1 MDAKGK
7 NPPESKSKKTI
18 SVAAPVAPIGPD
30 LGERIAKRMARAGA
44 ASRRDAEA
52 MIGEGRVKLNGKTIS
67 SPAVNVTDNDQIEI
81 DGIMLG
87 PIERTRLWLFN
98 KPRGTVTTNR
108 DPEGRQTIFDVL
120 PKELPRVVT
129 VGRLDIN
136 TEGLLILTNDGG
148 LARVLE
154 LPSTS
159 WLRKYRVR
167 VHGEP
172 DADAMAKLAEGMVV
186 EGVIYAPMEASIDR
200 TQGSNAWLTIGLR
213 EGKNRE
219 IKNVLG
225 ALGLEVTRLI
235 RVSYGP
241 FLLADMGEGEVREIR
256 GRVLRDQLGERLIA
270 ASGADFDAPVD
281 QPRAATDA
289 LGELPDRKGG
299 KKPTERK
306 PGERK
311 PLTNAD
317 RRERNNA
324 KAEAPA
330 EPGAKKGF
338 APRERA
344 AHVWMTKGARPLGPK
359 GEVEAAERAIR
370 NAKRAE
376 QDARADARRAEHG
389 DTRPNAFSGKKKFGD
404 KPFAP
409 KSFGAKPFG
418 AKPYGDKPF
427 GAKPF
432 GAKPFGDKKFGDKKF
447 GDKPFEPRKPFQ
459 ENPDAET
466 TPDGDRKPWVARAPR
481 AEGDRPKFDGPRPE
495 RPKFDGPRPDRS
507 SADGDRKPR
516 SFGFKAQGDA
526 PRGDRPRS
534 DKPYGDKPYGD
545 RKPRSFGV
553 KPNETGEKKPYTG
566 ERKPF
571 DPDRK
576 PFTGERKPFDPERKP
591 YQGDKPRSDKPYGDK
606 PRSDKPYSAKPSSGR
621 PSFGGKPSGG
631 RPTGSRPSGG
641 RPSGGRPAGN
651 RGPKS

>member
-1 MDAKGK
+1 MDGKGK
-7 NPPESKSKKTI
+7 IAPDSKSKKTI
-18 SVAAPVAPIGPD
+18 SLAAPAQPVGPD

-52 MIGEGRVKLNGKTIS
+52 MIVEGRVKLNGKTIS
-67 SPAVNVTDNDQIEI
+67 SPAINVTDHDQIEI
-81 DGIMLG
+81 DGVMLG

-120 PKELPRVVT
+120 PKELPRIVT

-159 WLRKYRVR
+159 WLRRYRVR

-172 DADAMAKLAEGMVV
+172 DADAMAKLAGGMVV
-186 EGVIYAPMEASIDR
+186 DGVIYAPMEAAIDR

-235 RVSYGP
+235 RISYGP
-241 FLLADMGEGEVREIR
+241 FVLGDMGEGEVREIR

-270 ASGADFDAPVD
+270 ASGADFDAPLD
-281 QPRAATDA
+281 QPRPVADA

-299 KKPTERK
+299 KKPSERK

-311 PLTNAD
+311 PLSNAA

-324 KAEAPA
+324 RSEAPA
-330 EPGAKKGF
+330 EGAPKKPL
-338 APRERA
+338 APRDRA

-376 QDARADARRAEHG
+376 QDARADARRMQHG
-389 DTRPNAFSGKKKFGD
+389 DTRPNAFSGKPSDDKKF
-404 KPFAP
+404 
-409 KSFGAKPFG
+409 
-418 AKPYGDKPF
+418 GDKPF
-427 GAKPF
+427 GAKPA
-432 GAKPFGDKKFGDKKF
+432 GAKSFGDKKFGDKKFGDKKF
-447 GDKPFEPRKPFQ
+447 GDKPFAARKPFM

-466 TPDGDRKPWVARAPR
+466 TPDGDRKPWIARAPR
-481 AEGDRPKFDGPRPE
+481 PERSEDGRPKFEKPG
-495 RPKFDGPRPDRS
+495 FDSRSAGKPD
-507 SADGDRKPR
+507 AEGGDRKPR
-516 SFGFKAQGDA
+516 SFGFKAQGEA
-526 PRGDRPRS
+526 PRGD
-534 DKPYGDKPYGD
+534 KPLGD
-545 RKPRSFGV
+545 RKPRSFGA
-553 KPNETGEKKPYTG
+553 KPHAKPDDNT
-566 ERKPF
+566 ERKAYA
-571 DPDRK
+571 
-576 PFTGERKPFDPERKP
+576 GERKPFDPERKP
-591 YQGDKPRSDKPYGDK
+591 RESGTANGN
-606 PRSDKPYSAKPSSGR
+606 KPSGGK
-621 PSFGGKPSGG
+621 PFGGKPA
-631 RPTGSRPSGG
+631 GSRPSGG
-641 RPSGGRPAGN
+641 KPFGGKPGGN

>member
-1 MDAKGK
+1 M
-7 NPPESKSKKTI
+7 
-18 SVAAPVAPIGPD
+18 
-30 LGERIAKRMARAGA
+30 
-44 ASRRDAEA
+44 
-52 MIGEGRVKLNGKTIS
+52 
-67 SPAVNVTDNDQIEI
+67 
-81 DGIMLG
+81 
-87 PIERTRLWLFN
+87 
-98 KPRGTVTTNR
+98 TTNR
-108 DPEGRQTIFDVL
+108 DPEGRQTVFDVL

-235 RVSYGP
+235 RISYGP
-241 FLLADMGEGEVREIR
+241 FILGDMGEGEVREIR

-281 QPRAATDA
+281 QPRPAADA
-289 LGELPDRKGG
+289 LGDLPERKTGGG
-299 KKPTERK
+299 KRPTERK
-306 PGERK
+306 AGERK
-311 PLTNAD
+311 PLSNAD

-324 KAEAPA
+324 RVEAPA
-330 EPGAKKGF
+330 VGAPKKSL
-338 APRERA
+338 APRDRA

-376 QDARADARRAEHG
+376 QDARADARRETFG
-389 DTRPNAFSGKKKFGD
+389 DTRPNAFGGKKTGD
-404 KPFAP
+404 RPFAP
-409 KSFGAKPFG
+409 KPYGAKPFG
-418 AKPYGDKPF
+418 AKPFGDKPADAKPYGAKSF
-427 GAKPF
+427 GAKS
-432 GAKPFGDKKFGDKKF
+432 FGDKKFGDKKF
-447 GDKPFEPRKPFQ
+447 GDKPFEPRKPYQ
-459 ENPDAET
+459 ENPDAEA
-466 TPDGDRKPWVARAPR
+466 TPDGDRKPWIARPPR
-481 AEGDRPKFDGPRPE
+481 ADGDRPRFDGPRPERPKFDGPRPE
-495 RPKFDGPRPDRS
+495 RPKFDGPRPERS
-507 SADGDRKPR
+507 GADGDRKPR
-516 SFGFKAQGDA
+516 SFGFKAQDGSSRDA
-526 PRGDRPRS
+526 PR
-534 DKPYGDKPYGD
+534 GDKPYGD
-545 RKPRSFGV
+545 RKPRSFGA
-553 KPNETGEKKPYTG
+553 KPNDGA
-566 ERKPF
+566 ERKPY
-571 DPDRK
+571 
-576 PFTGERKPFDPERKP
+576 TGERKPFDPERKP
-591 YQGDKPRSDKPYGDK
+591 YQGDKPRSDKPYGD
-606 PRSDKPYSAKPSSGR
+606 RPSGGIPAGARPSGGR

-631 RPTGSRPSGG
+631 RPTGGRPSGG
-641 RPSGGRPAGN
+641 RPSGN

>member
-1 MDAKGK
+1 MDAK
-7 NPPESKSKKTI
+7 PKKI
-18 SVAAPVAPIGPD
+18 LSVAAPVSPVGLEA
-30 LGERIAKRMARAGA
+30 GERIAKRMARAGA

-52 MIGEGRVKLNGKTIS
+52 MIAEGRVKLNGKVIS
-67 SPAVNVTDNDQIEI
+67 SPAVNVTVNDKIEI
-81 DGIMLG
+81 DDVLLAG
-87 PIERTRLWLFN
+87 IERTRLWLFN

-235 RVSYGP
+235 RISYGP
-241 FLLADMGEGEVREIR
+241 FVLADMGEGEVREIR

-281 QPRAATDA
+281 QPRPATDA

-299 KKPTERK
+299 KKPVERK

-409 KSFGAKPFG
+409 KPFGAKPFG
-418 AKPYGDKPF
+418 D
-427 GAKPF
+427 KPF

-466 TPDGDRKPWVARAPR
+466 TPDGDRKPWVARPPR
-481 AEGDRPKFDGPRPE
+481 PEGDRPRFDGPRPE
-495 RPKFDGPRPDRS
+495 RS

-516 SFGFKAQGDA
+516 SFGFKTQGDA

-534 DKPYGDKPYGD
+534 DKLSGDKPYGD
-545 RKPRSFGV
+545 RKPRSFGS
-553 KPNETGEKKPYTG
+553 KPNEAGE
-566 ERKPF
+566 
-571 DPDRK
+571 RK

-591 YQGDKPRSDKPYGDK
+591 FTGERKAFDPDRKPFADGQRPRNEKTYGDK
-606 PRSDKPYSAKPSSGR
+606 PRSDKPYSGKPS
-621 PSFGGKPSGG
+621 GGKPSGG
-631 RPTGSRPSGG
+631 RPSGGRPAGG

>member
-1 MDAKGK
+1 MDAKDK
-7 NPPESKSKKTI
+7 DAPESKSTSKTKKTI
-18 SVAAPVAPIGPD
+18 SVAAPVAPLGPE

-52 MIGEGRVKLNGKTIS
+52 MIAEGRVKLNGKTIS
-67 SPAVNVTDNDQIEI
+67 SPAVNVTDNDKIEI
-81 DGIMLG
+81 DGVPLS
-87 PIERTRLWLFN
+87 PIERTRVWLFN

-108 DPEGRQTIFDVL
+108 DPEGRQTVFDVL
-120 PKELPRVVT
+120 PKEMPRVVT

-159 WLRKYRVR
+159 WLRRYRVR

-172 DADAMAKLAEGMVV
+172 SADAMTKLAEGMVV
-186 EGVIYAPMEASIDR
+186 EGVIYAPMEATIDR

-235 RVSYGP
+235 RVSFGP
-241 FLLADMGEGEVREIR
+241 FILGDMGEGEVREIR

-281 QPRAATDA
+281 QPRAPSDA
-289 LGELPDRKGG
+289 LGDLPERKGG
-299 KKPTERK
+299 KKISVRK

-311 PLTNAD
+311 PLSNAD

-324 KAEAPA
+324 RVEAPA
-330 EPGAKKGF
+330 EGPPRKSP
-338 APRERA
+338 APRDRA

-376 QDARADARRAEHG
+376 QDARADARREANG
-389 DTRPNAFSGKKKFGD
+389 DNRPNAFSGKKFGD

-409 KSFGAKPFG
+409 K
-418 AKPYGDKPF
+418 
-427 GAKPF
+427 PF
-432 GAKPFGDKKFGDKKF
+432 GAKPFGDRKFGDKKF
-447 GDKPFEPRKPFQ
+447 GDKPFSERKPFV
-459 ENPDAET
+459 ENPNAEE

-481 AEGDRPKFDGPRPE
+481 PEGDRPRSDRPKFDG
-495 RPKFDGPRPDRS
+495 PKFDGPRPDRS
-507 SADGDRKPR
+507 SAEGGERKPR
-516 SFGFKAQGDA
+516 SFGFKAQGDQ
-526 PRGDRPRS
+526 PRGD
-534 DKPYGDKPYGD
+534 KPFGD
-545 RKPRSFGV
+545 RKPRSFGS
-553 KPNETGEKKPYTG
+553 KPNETGERKPYTG

-576 PFTGERKPFDPERKP
+576 P
-591 YQGDKPRSDKPYGDK
+591 YQGDKPRNDKPY
-606 PRSDKPYSAKPSSGR
+606 
-621 PSFGGKPSGG
+621 GGKPSGG
-631 RPTGSRPSGG
+631 KPSGGRPSGG

>member
-7 NPPESKSKKTI
+7 NLADAKAKKTI
-18 SVAAPVAPIGPD
+18 SITPPATPVGPD
-30 LGERIAKRMARAGA
+30 AGERIAKRMARAGA

-52 MIGEGRVKLNGKTIS
+52 MIADGRVKLNGKTIS

-81 DGIMLG
+81 DGVMLG

-235 RVSYGP
+235 RISYGP
-241 FLLADMGEGEVREIR
+241 FILGDMGEGEVREIR

-299 KKPTERK
+299 KKASDRK

-324 KAEAPA
+324 RAEAPTETA
-330 EPGAKKGF
+330 PKKGF

-389 DTRPNAFSGKKKFGD
+389 DTRPNAFTGKK
-404 KPFAP
+404 
-409 KSFGAKPFG
+409 FGAKPGGDKKF
-418 AKPYGDKPF
+418 GDKPF

-432 GAKPFGDKKFGDKKF
+432 GAKSFADKKFGDKKF
-447 GDKPFEPRKPFQ
+447 GDKPFEPRKPFL

-466 TPDGDRKPWVARAPR
+466 TPDGDRKPWVARPPR
-481 AEGDRPKFDGPRPE
+481 PEGDRPRFDGPRSDQKRPE
-495 RPKFDGPRPDRS
+495 RTG
-507 SADGDRKPR
+507 ADRKPR
-516 SFGFKAQGDA
+516 SFGFKTQGDAA

-534 DKPYGDKPYGD
+534 DNPLGDKPSGD
-545 RKPRSFGV
+545 RKPRSFGA
-553 KPNETGEKKPYTG
+553 KANEAGERKPYTG

-576 PFTGERKPFDPERKP
+576 P
-591 YQGDKPRSDKPYGDK
+591 YQGDRPRSDKPF
-606 PRSDKPYSAKPSSGR
+606 S
-621 PSFGGKPSGG
+621 GKPSGG
-631 RPTGSRPSGG
+631 RPSSGSKPSGERPSGG
-641 RPSGGRPAGN
+641 RPSGKRPAGN

>member
-1 MDAKGK
+1 MDGKGK
-7 NPPESKSKKTI
+7 IAPDSKSKKTI
-18 SVAAPVAPIGPD
+18 SLAAPAQPVGPD

-52 MIGEGRVKLNGKTIS
+52 MIVEGRVKLNGKTIS
-67 SPAVNVTDNDQIEI
+67 SPAINVTDHDQIEI
-81 DGIMLG
+81 DGVMLG

-120 PKELPRVVT
+120 PKELPRIVT

-159 WLRKYRVR
+159 WLRRYRVR

-172 DADAMAKLAEGMVV
+172 DADAMAKLAGGMVV
-186 EGVIYAPMEASIDR
+186 DGVIYAPMEAAIDR

-235 RVSYGP
+235 RISYGP
-241 FLLADMGEGEVREIR
+241 FVLGDMGEGEVREIR

-270 ASGADFDAPVD
+270 ASGADFDAPLD
-281 QPRAATDA
+281 QPRPVADA

-299 KKPTERK
+299 KKPSERK

-311 PLTNAD
+311 PLSNAA

-324 KAEAPA
+324 RSEAPA
-330 EPGAKKGF
+330 EGAPKKPL
-338 APRERA
+338 APRDRA

-376 QDARADARRAEHG
+376 QDARADARRMQHG
-389 DTRPNAFSGKKKFGD
+389 DTRPNAFSGKPSGDKKF
-404 KPFAP
+404 
-409 KSFGAKPFG
+409 
-418 AKPYGDKPF
+418 GDKPF
-427 GAKPF
+427 GAKPA
-432 GAKPFGDKKFGDKKF
+432 GAKSFGNKKFGDKKFGDKKF
-447 GDKPFEPRKPFQ
+447 GDKPFAARKPFI

-466 TPDGDRKPWVARAPR
+466 TPDGDRKPWIARAPR
-481 AEGDRPKFDGPRPE
+481 PERSEDGRPKFEGA
-495 RPKFDGPRPDRS
+495 KFDNRRDGKPS
-507 SADGDRKPR
+507 TEGGDRKPR
-516 SFGFKAQGDA
+516 SFGFKAQGDS
-526 PRGDRPRS
+526 PRGD
-534 DKPYGDKPYGD
+534 KPFGD
-545 RKPRSFGV
+545 RKPRSFGAKLHA
-553 KPNETGEKKPYTG
+553 KPDDNA
-566 ERKPF
+566 ERKPYA
-571 DPDRK
+571 
-576 PFTGERKPFDPERKP
+576 GERKPFDPERKP
-591 YQGDKPRSDKPYGDK
+591 RESGTANGN
-606 PRSDKPYSAKPSSGR
+606 KPSGGK
-621 PSFGGKPSGG
+621 PFGGKPA
-631 RPTGSRPSGG
+631 GSRPSGG
-641 RPSGGRPAGN
+641 KPFGGKPGGN

>member
-7 NPPESKSKKTI
+7 NPPDATAKKTI
-18 SVAAPVAPIGPD
+18 RIVAPVAPFGPET
-30 LGERIAKRMARAGA
+30 GERIAKRMARAGA

-52 MIGEGRVKLNGKTIS
+52 MIAEGRVKLNGKTVQ
-67 SPAVNVTDNDQIEI
+67 SPAINVTDNDQIEI
-81 DGIMLG
+81 DGVMLG

-120 PKELPRVVT
+120 PNELPRVVT

-235 RVSYGP
+235 RISYGP
-241 FLLADMGEGEVREIR
+241 FVLADMGEGEVREIR

-281 QPRAATDA
+281 QPRTASDA
-289 LGELPDRKGG
+289 LGDLPDRKTGGG
-299 KKPTERK
+299 KKPAERK

-324 KAEAPA
+324 RVEAPT
-330 EPGAKKGF
+330 EPAAKKGF
-338 APRERA
+338 APRDRA

-376 QDARADARRAEHG
+376 QDARADARRETFG
-389 DTRPNAFSGKKKFGD
+389 DTRPNAFSGKKTGD

-409 KSFGAKPFG
+409 KAYG
-418 AKPYGDKPF
+418 AKPYGDKPA

-432 GAKPFGDKKFGDKKF
+432 GAKSFGDKKFGDKKF
-447 GDKPFEPRKPFQ
+447 GDKTFEPRKPFT
-459 ENPDAET
+459 ENPNAEA
-466 TPDGDRKPWVARAPR
+466 TPDGDHKPWIARPPR
-481 AEGDRPKFDGPRPE
+481 VDGDRPRFDGPRPE
-495 RPKFDGPRPDRS
+495 RPKYDSPRPAR
-507 SADGDRKPR
+507 DGAEGGERKPR
-516 SFGFKAQGDA
+516 SFGFKAQGDGA
-526 PRGDRPRS
+526 R
-534 DKPYGDKPYGD
+534 GDKPHGDKPFGD
-545 RKPRSFGV
+545 RKPRSFGT
-553 KPNETGEKKPYTG
+553 KPNDTTERKPYTG

-576 PFTGERKPFDPERKP
+576 PRDPDQPR
-591 YQGDKPRSDKPYGDK
+591 GDKPYA
-606 PRSDKPYSAKPSSGR
+606 AK

-631 RPTGSRPSGG
+631 RPSFGGKPSTGAKPGGRPSGGRPAGGARPSGARPSGG

-651 RGPKS
+651 RGPKG

>member
-1 MDAKGK
+1 MDAK
-7 NPPESKSKKTI
+7 PKKI
-18 SVAAPVAPIGPD
+18 LSVTAPVSISGPEA
-30 LGERIAKRMARAGA
+30 GERIAKRMARAGA

-52 MIGEGRVKLNGKTIS
+52 MIAEGRVKLNGKVIS
-67 SPAVNVTDNDQIEI
+67 SPAINVTVNDKIEI
-81 DGIMLG
+81 DDVLLG
-87 PIERTRLWLFN
+87 AIERTRLWLFN

-235 RVSYGP
+235 RISYGP
-241 FLLADMGEGEVREIR
+241 FMLAEMGEGEVREIR

-270 ASGADFDAPVD
+270 ASGADFDAPVE
-281 QPRAATDA
+281 QPRPATDA
-289 LGELPDRKGG
+289 LGELPTSKSG
-299 KKPTERK
+299 KKTSERK

-330 EPGAKKGF
+330 EPAAKKGF

-359 GEVEAAERAIR
+359 GEVEAQERAIR

-409 KSFGAKPFG
+409 K
-418 AKPYGDKPF
+418 PF

-432 GAKPFGDKKFGDKKF
+432 GDKPFGSKPFGDKKFGDKKF
-447 GDKPFEPRKPFQ
+447 GDKTFEPRKPFQ
-459 ENPDAET
+459 ENPDAEA
-466 TPDGDRKPWVARAPR
+466 TPDGDRKPWVARPPR
-481 AEGDRPKFDGPRPE
+481 NDIRPEGERPRYDKPKFDGPRPE
-495 RPKFDGPRPDRS
+495 RSG
-507 SADGDRKPR
+507 ADGDRKPR
-516 SFGFKAQGDA
+516 SFGFKSQGDSA
-526 PRGDRPRS
+526 RAG
-534 DKPYGDKPYGD
+534 KPEGD
-545 RKPRSFGV
+545 RKPRSFGS
-553 KPNETGEKKPYTG
+553 KPNEVTERKPYSG

-571 DPDRK
+571 DPD
-576 PFTGERKPFDPERKP
+576 RKP
-591 YQGDKPRSDKPYGDK
+591 YQGDKPRSDKPYGG
-606 PRSDKPYSAKPSSGR
+606 KPSGGR

-631 RPTGSRPSGG
+631 RPTGG

>member
-1 MDAKGK
+1 MDAK
-7 NPPESKSKKTI
+7 PKKI
-18 SVAAPVAPIGPD
+18 LSVAAPVAITGPEA
-30 LGERIAKRMARAGA
+30 GERIAKRMARAGA

-52 MIGEGRVKLNGKTIS
+52 MIAEGRVKLNGKTIS
-67 SPAVNVTDNDQIEI
+67 SPAINVTENDVIEI
-81 DGIMLG
+81 DGVALS

-186 EGVIYAPMEASIDR
+186 DGVIYAPMEATIDR

-235 RVSYGP
+235 RISYGP

-281 QPRAATDA
+281 QPRPATDA
-289 LGELPDRKGG
+289 LGELPERKGG
-299 KKPTERK
+299 KKPSERK

-330 EPGAKKGF
+330 EPAPKKGY

-359 GEVEAAERAIR
+359 GEVEAQERAIR

-418 AKPYGDKPF
+418 TKPYGDKPF
-427 GAKPF
+427 GAKP
-432 GAKPFGDKKFGDKKF
+432 FGDKKF

-459 ENPDAET
+459 ENPNAET
-466 TPDGDRKPWVARAPR
+466 TPDGDRKPWVARPPR
-481 AEGDRPKFDGPRPE
+481 PEGERPRYDKPKFDGPRPE
-495 RPKFDGPRPDRS
+495 RSGGDS
-507 SADGDRKPR
+507 DRKPR
-516 SFGFKAQGDA
+516 SFGFKSQRDSAQAG
-526 PRGDRPRS
+526 RPE
-534 DKPYGDKPYGD
+534 GD
-545 RKPRSFGV
+545 RKPRSFGA
-553 KPNETGEKKPYTG
+553 KPNEVTE
-566 ERKPF
+566 
-571 DPDRK
+571 RK

-591 YQGDKPRSDKPYGDK
+591 YQGDKPRSDKPYSG
-606 PRSDKPYSAKPSSGR
+606 KPSGGR

-631 RPTGSRPSGG
+631 RPSGG
-641 RPSGGRPAGN
+641 RPTGGKPTGGRPAGN